1 MIEIKRSK
9 KKIIDDFGSYRLEYT
24 AINKDKSK
32 NFIIY
37 FYAKDDDFL
46 EDSDFYE
53 IITEDNQLINWKK
66 NSSKFSGE
74 IPNEILEINGIKE
87 LIRFLYDHKIEVKE
101 SIFDVNF
108 SETSWINFMKSIN
121 LSYNNN
127 KKLCKEIWEEL
138 CFLLSNNQLEIE
150 SYIKSLEKSTK
161 LTKNKDYETELLIK
175 LNYINRWV
183 EHNEKSN

>member
-1 MIEIKRSK
+1 
-9 KKIIDDFGSYRLEYT
+9 
-24 AINKDKSK
+24 
-32 NFIIY
+32 
-37 FYAKDDDFL
+37 
-46 EDSDFYE
+46 
-53 IITEDNQLINWKK
+53 
-66 NSSKFSGE
+66 
-74 IPNEILEINGIKE
+74 
-87 LIRFLYDHKIEVKE
+87 
-101 SIFDVNF
+101 
-108 SETSWINFMKSIN
+108 MKSIN